1 MSERGELVLVATPI
15 GNVGDLSPRAVEA
28 LSSADVVYCE
38 DTRHSGQL
46 FARLG
51 IRPARLA
58 SLHEHNEAERVREVL
73 ALLDDGKKVALVTD
87 AGTPTISDP
96 GRRVVAAVH
105 AAGGRVSPIPGPSA
119 CVAAM
124 AVSGLGDGRWRFEG
138 FLPRKGRE
146 RRARLA
152 EVVAATVPSVIY
164 EAPSRVEALLSE
176 LQGLCDEIRPVVVCR
191 ELTKLHEEVWSGPL
205 GASPHRWPATTARG
219 EFVIVL
225 DGAEVADRVVPSPTE
240 LAEAVAELVVA
251 GSTRRDAVAEVADRV
266 GIARREVYDA
276 VGPKAGGRPA
286 GGL

>member
-1 MSERGELVLVATPI
+1 MLVATPI

-28 LSSADVVYCE
+28 LGSADVVYCE

-73 ALLDDGKKVALVTD
+73 ALLAEGQTVALVTD
-87 AGTPTISDP
+87 AGTPAISDP
-96 GRRVVAAVH
+96 GSRLVAAVH
-105 AAGGRVSPIPGPSA
+105 EAGGRVSPVPGPSA
-119 CVAAM
+119 CIAAM
-124 AVSGLGDGRWRFEG
+124 GVSGLGDGRWRFEG

-152 EVVAATVPSVIY
+152 EVVSATVPSVIY

-176 LQGLCDEIRPVVVCR
+176 LETLCDEKRSVVVCR
-191 ELTKLHEEVWSGPL
+191 ELTKLHEEVWR
-205 GASPHRWPATTARG
+205 GAIGGSSQRWPAQSARG

-225 DGAEVADRVVPSPTE
+225 DGARLLDRVVQPKAE
-240 LAEAVAELVVA
+240 LGEAVQGQVAA
-251 GSTRRDAVAEVADRV
+251 GSTRRDAVAEVALRA
-266 GIARREVYDA
+266 GISRREVYDA
-276 VGPKAGGRPA
+276 VGPRAGSRSA
-286 GGL
+286 EGL